1 MIELLV
7 ALARLIQYAGA
18 TILFGAPLFYLYGLP
33 ADGAGAAR
41 TNPGAAVG
49 LVGVAGLLA
58 AIGCA
63 LALLAQTAMMTGA
76 LADALDPRALVMVA
90 TGTQFGASV
99 LTRAAAS
106 LAALAVVAILRPSTN
121 LWRAAAALGAV
132 AVASFAW
139 SGHGADGEG
148 AAGLFRLAADIVHLL
163 AAGVWLGALAALLL
177 LVLGARQAET
187 AGVRALH
194 RALEGFSGV
203 GSLVVAALVLTG
215 LVNSWFLVGPDHILA
230 AASTTWGVVLLVKL
244 CVFALMLGLAA
255 LNRFVLTP
263 RLKQALAGLDPAAAL
278 TALRRS
284 LLVESAA
291 GLSVVALVSWLGTL
305 APPAAL

>member
-1 MIELLV
+1 MTELLV
-7 ALARLIQYAGA
+7 VLARLVQYAGA
-18 TILFGAPLFYLYGLP
+18 ATLFGAPLFYLYGLP
-33 ADGAGAAR
+33 AEGPGAAR
-41 TNPGAAVG
+41 SSAGTRG
-49 LVGVAGLLA
+49 LVVVAGLLT
-58 AIGCA
+58 AIGCG

-76 LADALDPRALVMVA
+76 LADALDPQALTMVA
-90 TGTQFGASV
+90 TGTQFGVSV
-99 LTRAAAS
+99 LSRATAS
-106 LAALAVVAILRPSTN
+106 LAVLALATILRSTS

-132 AVASFAW
+132 ALASFAW

-177 LVLGARQAET
+177 LVLVARQAEA

-203 GSLVVAALVLTG
+203 GALVVATLVLTG
-215 LVNSWFLVGPDHILA
+215 LVNSWFLVGPDHVMA
-230 AASTTWGVVLLVKL
+230 AVSTAWGVVLLAKL

-263 RLKQALAGLDPAAAL
+263 RLKQALAGLDPASAL
-278 TALRRS
+278 AALRRS
-284 LLVESAA
+284 LVVESAA
-291 GLSVVALVSWLGTL
+291 GLSVVVLVSWLGTL

>member
-1 MIELLV
+1 MTELLV
-7 ALARLIQYAGA
+7 VLARLVQYAGA
-18 TILFGAPLFYLYGLP
+18 ATLFGAPLFYLYGLP
-33 ADGAGAAR
+33 AEGPGAAR
-41 TNPGAAVG
+41 SSAGTRG
-49 LVGVAGLLA
+49 LVVVAGLLTT
-58 AIGCA
+58 IGCG

-76 LADALDPRALVMVA
+76 LADALDPQALTMVA
-90 TGTQFGASV
+90 TGTQFGVSV
-99 LTRAAAS
+99 LSRATAS
-106 LAALAVVAILRPSTN
+106 LAVLALATILRSTS

-132 AVASFAW
+132 ALASFAW

-177 LVLGARQAET
+177 LVLVARQAEA

-203 GSLVVAALVLTG
+203 GALVVATLVLTG
-215 LVNSWFLVGPDHILA
+215 LVNSWFLVGPDHVTA
-230 AASTTWGVVLLVKL
+230 AVSTAWGVVLLAKL

-263 RLKQALAGLDPAAAL
+263 RLKQALAGLDPASAL
-278 TALRRS
+278 AALRRS
-284 LLVESAA
+284 LVVESAA
-291 GLSVVALVSWLGTL
+291 GLSVLVLVSWLGTL